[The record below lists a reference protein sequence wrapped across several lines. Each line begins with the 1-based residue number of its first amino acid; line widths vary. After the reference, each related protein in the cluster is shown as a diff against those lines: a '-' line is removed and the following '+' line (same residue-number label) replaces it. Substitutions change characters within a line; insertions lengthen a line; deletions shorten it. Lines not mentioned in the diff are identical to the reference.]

1 LILGPIAMLAIV
13 VLGLLALNV
22 FPAFTPN
29 LGREINVRIHFLH
42 IDVQKNVQKNGSN
55 VVGLNFTDPLHFY
68 LS

>member
-1 LILGPIAMLAIV
+1 MILGPIAMLAIV

-42 IDVQKNVQKNGSN
+42 IDIQKMCRKMD
-55 VVGLNFTDPLHFY
+55 LMWLD
-68 LS
+68 

>member
-1 LILGPIAMLAIV
+1 MILGPIAMLAIV

-42 IDVQKNVQKNGSN
+42 IVVQEMCRKMD
-55 VVGLNFTDPLHFY
+55 LMWLD
-68 LS
+68 